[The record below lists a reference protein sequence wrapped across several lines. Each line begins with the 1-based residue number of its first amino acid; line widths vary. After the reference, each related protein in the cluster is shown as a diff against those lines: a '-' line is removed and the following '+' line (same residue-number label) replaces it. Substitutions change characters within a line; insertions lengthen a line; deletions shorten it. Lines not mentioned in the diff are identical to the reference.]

1 MGQNIYNY
9 NKYGDN
15 LVRKKRRRFFLKLSI
30 IFGGFVTLS
39 GILIYFLFFSNLLQI
54 TEQNIEGLKTLKNE
68 DIYSVTYPII
78 NQIALGIAAL
88 KPQRNIFFFSNEFT
102 VGKILADF
110 PVVEKVEIKKKYPH
124 KLIVSIKEREPI
136 GVWCFD
142 SLAGGECRY
151 FDKYGIFWG
160 QALKSSGPLFLNVED
175 ERILEFYP
183 KTVETQFKEAFNL
196 ISLSFDKISVA
207 IRKIQIPNDSINDF
221 HVYTPKGYYVTFSA
235 VSEISKQIESLEI
248 FLADKK
254 EGFAVE
260 YLDARIPGRIYYK

>member
-68 DIYSVTYPII
+68 DIYSVTDPII

-142 SLAGGECRY
+142 
-151 FDKYGIFWG
+151 
-160 QALKSSGPLFLNVED
+160 
-175 ERILEFYP
+175 
-183 KTVETQFKEAFNL
+183 
-196 ISLSFDKISVA
+196 KISVA
-207 IRKIQIPNDSINDF
+207 IRKNQIPNDSINDF
-221 HVYTPKGYYVTFSA
+221 HVYTAKGYYVTFSA
-235 VSEISKQIESLEI
+235 DSEISKQIESLEI